1 MYEKEN
7 FAVNVVSAPGHD
19 GFYHSLS
26 VSGGDVYDDVSSGN
40 NGETEQSPVDT
51 VSSGDGAGV
60 PDIGTV
66 SAGDGDFQTTA
77 SADYTDS
84 LVAITDSIVA
94 VKEEITALSGL
105 VFLLFIFLLLTW
117 TERKING
124 VVGKFTQWKKGR

>member
-26 VSGGDVYDDVSSGN
+26 VSGGDVYDDVSGGN

-60 PDIGTV
+60 PDPGTV
-66 SAGDGDFQTTA
+66 SAGDGNIVV
-77 SADYTDS
+77 SSPVGYTDS
-84 LVAITDSIVA
+84 LVAIN
-94 VKEEITALSGL
+94 EELTALSSL
-105 VFLLFIFLLLTW
+105 VFLLFIFLICTW

>member
-60 PDIGTV
+60 PDPGTV
-66 SAGDGDFQTTA
+66 SAGDGNTFV
-77 SADYTDS
+77 SSPVDY
-84 LVAITDSIVA
+84 TDSIVA
-94 VKEEITALSGL
+94 VKEELTALSGL

>member
-19 GFYHSLS
+19 GFYHFIS
-26 VSGGDVYDDVSSGN
+26 VSGGDVYDDVSGGN
-40 NGETEQSPVDT
+40 NGETEQSPIDT
-51 VSSGDGAGV
+51 VSSGDGSCLPGT
-60 PDIGTV
+60 PTV
-66 SAGDGDFQTTA
+66 SDGDGDFQTTA
-77 SADYTDS
+77 PADYTDS

>member
-26 VSGGDVYDDVSSGN
+26 VSGGDVYDDVSGGN

-60 PDIGTV
+60 PGFGTV
-66 SAGDGDFQTTA
+66 SAGDGNTFV
-77 SADYTDS
+77 SSPVDYTDS
-84 LVAITDSIVA
+84 LVAI
-94 VKEEITALSGL
+94 KEELTALSGL

>member
-7 FAVNVVSAPGHD
+7 IAVNVVSAPGHD

-26 VSGGDVYDDVSSGN
+26 VSGGDVYDDVSDGN
-40 NGETEQSPVDT
+40 NGETEQFPVDT
-51 VSSGDGAGV
+51 VSSGDGAV
-60 PDIGTV
+60 VSDPGTV
-66 SAGDGDFQTTA
+66 SAGDGNIVV
-77 SADYTDS
+77 SSPVDYTDS
-84 LVAITDSIVA
+84 LVAIN
-94 VKEEITALSGL
+94 EELTALSGL

>member
-7 FAVNVVSAPGHD
+7 IAVNVVSVSGYD
-19 GFYHSLS
+19 GFYHSLN
-26 VSGGDVYDDVSSGN
+26 VSGGDVSDDVSGEN
-40 NGETEQSPVDT
+40 NGATEQSPADT

-60 PDIGTV
+60 PGIGTV
-66 SAGDGDFQTTA
+66 SAGDGYTVVSSTV
-77 SADYTDS
+77 DY
-84 LVAITDSIVA
+84 TDSIVA
-94 VKEEITALSGL
+94 VKEELTALSGL

>member
-1 MYEKEN
+1 MYEKEY

-19 GFYHSLS
+19 GFYHSFS
-26 VSGGDVYDDVSSGN
+26 VSGGDVYDDVSGGN

-60 PDIGTV
+60 PGIGTV
-66 SAGDGDFQTTA
+66 SAGDGNTFV
-77 SADYTDS
+77 SSPADYTDS
-84 LVAITDSIVA
+84 LVEI
-94 VKEEITALSGL
+94 KEELTALSSL
-105 VFLLFIFLLLTW
+105 VFLLFIFLLCTW

>member
-19 GFYHSLS
+19 GLYHSIS
-26 VSGGDVYDDVSSGN
+26 VSGGDVYHDVSGGN
-40 NGETEQSPVDT
+40 NGASEQSPDDT
-51 VSSGDGAGV
+51 VSSGDGSCLPGT
-60 PDIGTV
+60 PTV
-66 SAGDGDFQTTA
+66 SAGDGNTFV
-77 SADYTDS
+77 SSPVDY
-84 LVAITDSIVA
+84 TDSIVA
-94 VKEEITALSGL
+94 VKEELTALSGL

>member
-7 FAVNVVSAPGHD
+7 FEVNVVSVPGYD
-19 GFYHSLS
+19 GFYYSPGVS
-26 VSGGDVYDDVSSGN
+26 SGDAGADVSGGN

-60 PDIGTV
+60 PGIGTV
-66 SAGDGDFQTTA
+66 SAGDGNTVV
-77 SADYTDS
+77 SSSVDYTDS
-84 LVAITDSIVA
+84 IVEI
-94 VKEEITALSGL
+94 KEELTALSSL
-105 VFLLFIFLLLTW
+105 VFLLFIFLICTW

>member
-60 PDIGTV
+60 PDPGTV
-66 SAGDGDFQTTA
+66 SAGDGNIVV
-77 SADYTDS
+77 SSPVDYTDS
-84 LVAITDSIVA
+84 LVAIN
-94 VKEEITALSGL
+94 EELTALSGL

>member
-60 PDIGTV
+60 PDPGTV
-66 SAGDGDFQTTA
+66 SAGDGNIVV
-77 SADYTDS
+77 SSPVDY
-84 LVAITDSIVA
+84 TDSIVA
-94 VKEEITALSGL
+94 INEELTALSGL

-124 VVGKFTQWKKGR
+124 IVGKFTQWKKGR

>member
-60 PDIGTV
+60 PDPGTV
-66 SAGDGDFQTTA
+66 SAGDGNIVV
-77 SADYTDS
+77 SSPVDY
-84 LVAITDSIVA
+84 TDSIVA
-94 VKEEITALSGL
+94 VKEELTALSGL

>member
-19 GFYHSLS
+19 GFYHSIS
-26 VSGGDVYDDVSSGN
+26 VSGGDVYDDVSGGN

-66 SAGDGDFQTTA
+66 SAGDGNTVVSSQT
-77 SADYTDS
+77 DYTDS
-84 LVAITDSIVA
+84 LVAI
-94 VKEEITALSGL
+94 KEELTALSGL

-117 TERKING
+117 TERKIIG

>member
-19 GFYHSLS
+19 GFYHSFS
-26 VSGGDVYDDVSSGN
+26 VSGGDVYDDVSGGN

-60 PDIGTV
+60 PGIGTV
-66 SAGDGDFQTTA
+66 SAGDGNTFV
-77 SADYTDS
+77 SSPADYTDS
-84 LVAITDSIVA
+84 LVEI
-94 VKEEITALSGL
+94 KEELTALSSL
-105 VFLLFIFLLLTW
+105 VFLLFIFLLCTW

>member
-26 VSGGDVYDDVSSGN
+26 VSGGDVYDDVSGGN

-60 PDIGTV
+60 PGSGTV
-66 SAGDGDFQTTA
+66 SAGDGNTFV
-77 SADYTDS
+77 SSPVDY
-84 LVAITDSIVA
+84 TDSIVA
-94 VKEEITALSGL
+94 VNEELTALSGL

-124 VVGKFTQWKKGR
+124 IVGKFTQWKKGR

>member
-51 VSSGDGAGV
+51 VSSGDRAGV
-60 PDIGTV
+60 PDPGTV
-66 SAGDGDFQTTA
+66 SAGDGNIVV
-77 SADYTDS
+77 SSPVDYTDS
-84 LVAITDSIVA
+84 FVAIN
-94 VKEEITALSGL
+94 EELTALSGL

>member
-19 GFYHSLS
+19 GFYHSFS
-26 VSGGDVYDDVSSGN
+26 VSGGDVYDDVSGGN

-60 PDIGTV
+60 PGIGTV
-66 SAGDGDFQTTA
+66 SAGDGNTFV
-77 SADYTDS
+77 SSPADYTDS
-84 LVAITDSIVA
+84 LVEI
-94 VKEEITALSGL
+94 KEELTALSSF
-105 VFLLFIFLLLTW
+105 VFLLFIFLLCTW

>member
-40 NGETEQSPVDT
+40 NGETEQSPFDT

-60 PDIGTV
+60 PDPGTV
-66 SAGDGDFQTTA
+66 SAGDGNIVV
-77 SADYTDS
+77 SSPVDY
-84 LVAITDSIVA
+84 TDSIVA
-94 VKEEITALSGL
+94 INEELTALSGL

-124 VVGKFTQWKKGR
+124 IVGKFTQWKKGR